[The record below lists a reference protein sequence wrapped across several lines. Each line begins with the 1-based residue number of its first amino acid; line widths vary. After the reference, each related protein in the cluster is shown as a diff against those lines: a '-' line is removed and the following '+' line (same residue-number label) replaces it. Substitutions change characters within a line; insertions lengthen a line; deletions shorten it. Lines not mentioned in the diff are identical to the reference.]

1 MEKNGR
7 FQAQKHQMP
16 QNQYIMPG
24 KEVEKRRNQ
33 GKKHQRQQ
41 ISPTMSELEGQPI
54 EPTISEKEVKNWR
67 YEEKKHQLLQ
77 NEPLMSD
84 QEVEKRR
91 NMNKNTRGS
100 KMSPPCPE
108 WRGRK
113 MEPTISQMEEQK
125 K

>member
-1 MEKNGR
+1 MSIIEGQQIEGRKMSLPSPKMEKNGR

-54 EPTISEKEVKNWR
+54 EPTISEKEVKN
-67 YEEKKHQLLQ
+67 
-77 NEPLMSD
+77 
-84 QEVEKRR
+84 
-91 NMNKNTRGS
+91 
-100 KMSPPCPE
+100 
-108 WRGRK
+108 
-113 MEPTISQMEEQK
+113 
-125 K
+125 